1 MLSVDLNNAFCIQT
15 KYLPMMCDQFL
26 RLNGLRVLVVDNNSD
41 CRDLLRMV
49 FEDYGIETIAATC
62 VSEALEILKQV
73 KPDVLISEIAL
84 PNEDGFSLMHKV
96 KAIEVAEQVEIPA
109 IALTTYDTKYDRAYA
124 RLVGFCKHLSK
135 PVNFDELITTVAN
148 VTKQIQLVGA
158 A

>member
-1 MLSVDLNNAFCIQT
+1 
-15 KYLPMMCDQFL
+15 MCDQSL
-26 RLNGLRVLVVDNNSD
+26 ALNGLRVLVVDNNSD
-41 CRDLLRMV
+41 CRDILKMV
-49 FEDYGIETIAATC
+49 FEDYGIEMIACKC

-73 KPDVLISEIAL
+73 KIDVLISEIAL

-96 KAIEVAEQVEIPA
+96 KAIEVAERVEIPA

-135 PVNFDELITTVAN
+135 PVDFDELITTVAS
-148 VTKQIQLVGA
+148 VTRQIQLVSA

>member
-1 MLSVDLNNAFCIQT
+1 
-15 KYLPMMCDQFL
+15 MCDQSL
-26 RLNGLRVLVVDNNSD
+26 SLNGLRVLVVDNNSD
-41 CRDLLRMV
+41 CRDILKMV
-49 FEDYGIETIAATC
+49 FEDYGIEMIAATC
-62 VSEALEILKQV
+62 VSEALEILKQI

-96 KAIEVAEQVEIPA
+96 RAIEVAEQVEIPA

-135 PVNFDELITTVAN
+135 PVDFDLLITTVLS
-148 VTKQIQLVGA
+148 VTRQIQLVSA

>member
-1 MLSVDLNNAFCIQT
+1 
-15 KYLPMMCDQFL
+15 MCDQSL
-26 RLNGLRVLVVDNNSD
+26 ALNGLRVLVVDNNSD
-41 CRDLLRMV
+41 CRDILKMV
-49 FEDYGIETIAATC
+49 FEDYGIETIACKC

-73 KPDVLISEIAL
+73 KIDVLISEIAL

-135 PVNFDELITTVAN
+135 PVDIDLLIATVLSL
-148 VTKQIQLVGA
+148 TRQIELVGA